1 MFKFIFKILG
11 LIISIPL
18 TLLAGFYELRDAI
31 EDAIPYKKQIS
42 SIFAPLLASSLF
54 AIVLTLI
61 TQSMEMMYLTIPG
74 FFITYFFF
82 KDGDYFQYES
92 EEDIEQGFENANK
105 EFIER
110 GKKDVL
116 FFESFADFKL
126 KLQNLLF
133 EVNESSSKSL
143 LDKNLLNLK
152 NFIFD
157 ISRCS
162 ELKPHLDL
170 NSFIQES
177 EEDPYYSSGI
187 GLIFYYLHL
196 YETENGF
203 NENMISYYDE
213 LDLFSSA
220 ISYFL
225 YTSKKGNKLS
235 KNFLK
240 KSNERIKKFDISI
253 PKDIY
258 NELIEELGLEDGF

>member
-11 LIISIPL
+11 FIISIPL
-18 TLLAGFYELRDAI
+18 TLLAGFFELRDAI

-61 TQSMEMMYLTIPG
+61 TQSMGMMYLAIPG

-105 EFIER
+105 EFIAR

-116 FFESFADFKL
+116 FFESFAEFKL

-143 LDKNLLNLK
+143 LDNNLLNLK

-157 ISRCS
+157 I
-162 ELKPHLDL
+162 LDAP
-170 NSFIQES
+170 N
-177 EEDPYYSSGI
+177 
-187 GLIFYYLHL
+187 
-196 YETENGF
+196 
-203 NENMISYYDE
+203 
-213 LDLFSSA
+213 
-220 ISYFL
+220 
-225 YTSKKGNKLS
+225 
-235 KNFLK
+235 
-240 KSNERIKKFDISI
+240 
-253 PKDIY
+253 
-258 NELIEELGLEDGF
+258 